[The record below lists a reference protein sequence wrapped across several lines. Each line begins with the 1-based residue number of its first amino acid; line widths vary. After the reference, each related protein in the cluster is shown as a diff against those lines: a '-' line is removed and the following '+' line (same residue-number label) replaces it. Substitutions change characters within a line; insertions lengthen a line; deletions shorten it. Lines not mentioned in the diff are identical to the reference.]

1 MHCEHLRQRGRRA
14 AEHGK
19 SVRHSNVCGRQDI
32 LRVSLADKVH
42 NARAILRDLRKPGI
56 GEKVWNRFNAPKKLQ
71 LWYYRNLADTF
82 REMMPGQ
89 LSDELHEIVEALEA

>member
-1 MHCEHLRQRGRRA
+1 MIPVNSA
-14 AEHGK
+14 PA
-19 SVRHSNVCGRQDI
+19 SASFSNV
-32 LRVSLADKVH
+32 VSRPKAVSSI
-42 NARAILRDLRKPGI
+42 ARAILRDLRKPGI

-71 LWYYRNLADTF
+71 LWYYRNFADTF

>member
-1 MHCEHLRQRGRRA
+1 MA
-14 AEHGK
+14 Y
-19 SVRHSNVCGRQDI
+19 VRYWRE
-32 LRVSLADKVH
+32 SLESLH
-42 NARAILRDLRKPGI
+42 
-56 GEKVWNRFNAPKKLQ
+56 APKKLQ